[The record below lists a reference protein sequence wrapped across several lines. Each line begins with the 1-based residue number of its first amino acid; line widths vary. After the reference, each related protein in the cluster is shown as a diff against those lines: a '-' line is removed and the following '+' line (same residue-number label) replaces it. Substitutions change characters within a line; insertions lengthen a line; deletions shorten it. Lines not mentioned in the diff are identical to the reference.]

1 LKQLFVLVLLL
12 ISSNVFSQNI
22 KKVDFSK
29 IKRVSLVYADTAQG
43 LESSFGH
50 IGIRLSVGDKNSIS
64 DISAEF
70 VADTTSST
78 SGIEM
83 YIRGSGLVNPFPVII
98 QYDFFENYKLNKS
111 INENRRLEIVELDL
125 TPEQL
130 QKFLSFMDDFQNGV
144 ISQEYYFLTAN
155 CSEIPINALSIAIG
169 EKISWSNVP
178 YKVIGVV
185 KEMPLTKAI
194 TLAKNASTKRLDI
207 TDRYI
212 LQNSYTKH
220 FVNESWNHNF
230 LEDMASPHFETR
242 RLSYLKILWL
252 KNKNVIPKSTFR
264 RLYLKYKKIELG
276 YDKYLF
282 KSILDPKQLHYK
294 KLNVVTFDMP
304 KNIRRNSVKA
314 ELKIINDKAVVQV
327 KYKLKNGKKI
337 SSFIKY
343 DAEVTGLV
351 FDKKM
356 NKIFFNNDL
365 IGRLINTGSNR
376 LILQKGLSIH
386 FEQVKNEINMLMYSD
401 TKTSKTNLSIDEIKS
416 LGHLSLRN
424 TDKNLNNGIGACYAL
439 TLIQQAFNER
449 AIFSHA
455 KENKLN
461 SKELIVLI
469 DKLVHGHFVVFQGFD
484 NISDLTKS
492 LDKKL
497 FINFVNAIQTENNG
511 SVIEAFWSNLTE
523 REQLTKKNLNSA
535 LSLLEEGYSFP
546 LHLAFMTKGKD
557 AKLASNKGHVIYLH
571 KLTPNGDGSYQV
583 LAYDPNLGTD
593 EFYILKENEQGIL
606 TLKLTQKTSLIMN
619 VGELEI
625 WPIIDKL
632 DNNRIE
638 LTNIIKSVDLNRKKI
653 DKLDSK
659 VVPLSEIYTILK

>member
-1 LKQLFVLVLLL
+1 M
-12 ISSNVFSQNI
+12 SSNVFSQNI

-50 IGIRLSVGDKNSIS
+50 IGIRLSVGDKNSIN

-111 INENRRLEIVELDL
+111 ISENRKLEIVELDL

-130 QKFLSFMDDFQNGV
+130 QKFLLFMNDFQNGV

-178 YKVIGVV
+178 YKVIDVV
-185 KEMPLTKAI
+185 KEMPLTKDI
-194 TLAKNASTKRLDI
+194 TLAKNASMKRLDI
-207 TDRYI
+207 TDKYI
-212 LQNSYTKH
+212 LKNDYTKH
-220 FVNESWNHNF
+220 FINESWNQNF
-230 LEDMASPHFETR
+230 LEDMASPHFEKR

-252 KNKNVIPKSTFR
+252 KNKNLIPNSTFR

-282 KSILDPKQLHYK
+282 KSILDPKQLKYK
-294 KLNVVTFDMP
+294 KVKVVTFDMP
-304 KNIRRNSVKA
+304 KNIKKNSAKA
-314 ELKIINDKAVVQV
+314 ELKIVDDKAIVQV
-327 KYKLKNGKKI
+327 KYKLKNINGKKL
-337 SSFIKY
+337 SSSIKY
-343 DAEVTGLV
+343 DAEVEGLAY
-351 FDKKM
+351 DKQT
-356 NKIFFNNDL
+356 NKIFLNNDL
-365 IGRLINTGSNR
+365 IGRLIDTGSNR

-386 FEQVKNEINMLMYSD
+386 FEQIKNEINMLMFSD

-416 LGHLSLRN
+416 IGHLSLRN

-449 AIFSHA
+449 AIFSKA
-455 KENKLN
+455 KVNKLT
-461 SKELIVLI
+461 SKELIALI
-469 DKLVHGHFVVFQGFD
+469 DKLVHGHFVVFQGFE
-484 NISDLTKS
+484 NISDLTQS
-492 LDKKL
+492 LDKKQ
-497 FINFVNAIQTENNG
+497 FINFVNIIQNENNG
-511 SVIEAFWSNLTE
+511 SMIKAFWSNLTE

-535 LSLLEEGYSFP
+535 ISLLEEGYSFP

-593 EFYILKENEQGIL
+593 EFYILKENTQGIL
-606 TLKLTQKTSLIMN
+606 TLQLTKKTKLVMN
-619 VGELEI
+619 VGDLEI

-632 DNNRIE
+632 DDNRIE
-638 LTNIIKSVDLNRKKI
+638 LTNIIKSLEFNRKKI
-653 DKLDSK
+653 NRLDSQTL
-659 VVPLSEIYTILK
+659 PLSELYTILK